1 MNETRF
7 IKTVTFGGYDKT
19 DTEEHIKNLYT
30 RISALETELGTTRL
44 LLGNAENNTVIAEL
58 REKLAES
65 QAENEKLSFSLQ
77 TVKAEKQALENEI
90 KNLKYSVS
98 ELEHNLSDADMKIL
112 SMSQKDDTAVFG
124 AVFASAKKSAEEI
137 IEKARK
143 KAENLKS
150 DSEKLA
156 GNIIAE
162 ANNQASEI
170 IYDAELYAT
179 EMTAEIE
186 EENLSAIPE
195 NIRAV
200 ILSEVNTLSECMD
213 NFRKSFTE
221 FLSTGNRILEE
232 SGNILTETKKTVTKG
247 GVPVF
252 RNIEVDLPEKPVREP
267 VDYSYTTDRKIP
279 EKSAK
284 PEKKYD
290 PVAEYYNNQDYT
302 VQHVNDFDSYDYDY
316 NYDENSPD
324 FEDID
329 RHYSTYDDLSGLV
342 QNVPRGTGGINFRAL
357 DRQAEE
363 FMNTLKSEDNTE
375 KTSGINLDDLTAQA
389 EALTDD
395 VPPLEKKS
403 SGSIDLATLM
413 AQAEALDD

>member
-7 IKTVTFGGYDKT
+7 IKTVTFGGYDKA
-19 DTEEHIKNLYT
+19 DTEEHIKNLYN

-58 REKLAES
+58 SEKLAES

-77 TVKAEKQALENEI
+77 TVTAENQALENEI

-98 ELEHNLSDADMKIL
+98 ELEHNLADADMKIL
-112 SMSQKDDTAVFG
+112 SMSQKDDK

-137 IEKARK
+137 IEKARE

-232 SGNILTETKKTVTKG
+232 SGNILTETKKTVIKG

-252 RNIEVDLPEKPVREP
+252 RDIEVDLPEKPVREP
-267 VDYSYTTDRKIP
+267 VDYSYTTDKKTP

-284 PEKKYD
+284 PAKKYD

-329 RHYSTYDDLSGLV
+329 RNYSTYDDLSGLV
-342 QNVPRGTGGINFRAL
+342 QNIPYGTGGINFRAL

-363 FMNTLKSEDNTE
+363 FMNTLKSEENT
-375 KTSGINLDDLTAQA
+375 GINLDDLTTQA

-395 VPPLEKKS
+395 SPQPEKKNA
-403 SGSIDLATLM
+403 GNIDLATLM

>member
-1 MNETRF
+1 MNQTRF

-19 DTEEHIKNLYT
+19 DTEEHIKSLYN
-30 RISALETELGTTRL
+30 RISLLETELETTRL
-44 LLGNAENNTVIAEL
+44 LLGNAGSNEVVAEL
-58 REKLAES
+58 SEKLAES
-65 QAENEKLSFSLQ
+65 QAENKKLSFSLE
-77 TVKAEKQALENEI
+77 TVTAEKQALEDEVR
-90 KNLKYSVS
+90 NLKYSVS
-98 ELEHNLSDADMKIL
+98 ELEHNLEDTDMKLL
-112 SMSQKDDTAVFG
+112 SISQKDDKEAFG

-137 IEKARK
+137 IEKARE
-143 KAENLKS
+143 KAENLKA

-156 GNIIAE
+156 GNIVAE

-179 EMTAEIE
+179 EMTAEVN

-195 NIRAV
+195 NVRAV

-247 GVPVF
+247 GVPVY
-252 RNIEVDLPEKPVREP
+252 RDIKIDLPEKPVREP
-267 VDYSYTTDRKIP
+267 VDYSYTTDRKTT
-279 EKSAK
+279 EKS
-284 PEKKYD
+284 EKKYD

-329 RHYSTYDDLSGLV
+329 RHYGNDYDLSGLV

-363 FMNTLKSEDNTE
+363 FMNSLKAEENTE
-375 KTSGINLDDLTAQA
+375 KSTGIDLADLTAQA
-389 EALTDD
+389 EALSED
-395 VPPLEKKS
+395 VPQTETKN